1 MSELVLTD
9 REGPVALV
17 TMNRPERLN
26 ALNDELIGLVVDAL
40 EEADRDDDVRC
51 IVLAGGEK
59 AFAAGADIGQ
69 MATASAMDMYALRD
83 RIDAWDRI
91 KNVRTPIVAAV
102 SGYCLGGG
110 NELAM
115 ACDLIVSSPTAQFGQ
130 PETGV
135 GIIPGAGGTQRLTRA
150 VGKSLA
156 MDVILAGRF
165 LTADE
170 ALRAGLVARVADD
183 WLGEAKAVAN
193 AIASKAPIA
202 TRIAKE
208 LVDHADET
216 PLAAGV
222 ADERKALYLAL
233 RVRGCERGAERVH
246 GEASTGVQG
255 ALMAEVET
263 TRDGAVLTIT
273 LNRPEVFN
281 AFNAALHAALASALD
296 EAADPE
302 VRAVVITGA
311 GRGFCAGQDLT
322 EFREVADDIR
332 ERLEST
338 YHPNIRA
345 IRALEKPVHR
355 RGQRADA
362 PAQASRSQ
370 PRATCASPPTTA
382 SFVPGFVGIG
392 LVPDSGGSYFI
403 QRLLGTARA
412 FEWMTSNRKLG
423 AAEAKEWGL
432 VNDVVEADGCSGT
445 SPRSPASTR
454 PCRRRRSG

>member
-1 MSELVLTD
+1 MPAGGATQWLTLFVGERRAREIVLMCEPIPRRRARSGGSSTGRCPAAELDAKVDAVVENLARKLPQTTRYAKQHLNFWKDLAWHETINHARDWLALSMATEEPQAAVKKFLEKNDGELVLTERD
-9 REGPVALV
+9 GPFALV

-40 EEADRDDDVRC
+40 EEADRDEDVRC

-69 MATASAMDMYALRD
+69 MATASAMDMYAPRD

-91 KNVRTPIVAAV
+91 KDVRTPIVAAV

-165 LTADE
+165 LTGAMKRCVPGSS
-170 ALRAGLVARVADD
+170 RASPRTGSARRRRSRTRSP
-183 WLGEAKAVAN
+183 
-193 AIASKAPIA
+193 SKAPIA

-222 ADERKALYLAL
+222 ADERKALYLAFASEDASEGL
-233 RVRGCERGAERVH
+233 NAFMEKRSRSSKGADGRGRDQPRRRGADDHAQPPRGLQRV
-246 GEASTGVQG
+246 QRG
-255 ALMAEVET
+255 AA
-263 TRDGAVLTIT
+263 RRARGGA
-273 LNRPEVFN
+273 
-281 AFNAALHAALASALD
+281 
-296 EAADPE
+296 
-302 VRAVVITGA
+302 
-311 GRGFCAGQDLT
+311 
-322 EFREVADDIR
+322 
-332 ERLEST
+332 
-338 YHPNIRA
+338 
-345 IRALEKPVHR
+345 R
-355 RGQRADA
+355 RGA
-362 PAQASRSQ
+362 
-370 PRATCASPPTTA
+370 
-382 SFVPGFVGIG
+382 
-392 LVPDSGGSYFI
+392 
-403 QRLLGTARA
+403 
-412 FEWMTSNRKLG
+412 
-423 AAEAKEWGL
+423 
-432 VNDVVEADGCSGT
+432 
-445 SPRSPASTR
+445 
-454 PCRRRRSG
+454 RRRRCAPS